1 MFNPVAFPT
10 RPNALA
16 MKFEFP
22 NDALL
27 ALSEKLHLMA
37 TESLDS
43 SHQGRVLASSVIAD
57 RDSPAADVSAMDGY
71 AIRMT
76 QASQTTTLPILG
88 ESAAGSAAPEMPS
101 DGVLRIFTGAIVP
114 EGCDAVV
121 KREDTE
127 ELGSK
132 IRLTLD
138 PTQITKGQHIRRAG
152 ENASKGSTV
161 LQPGIEINGAHK
173 ATMANFG
180 CSMVNTYRPVR
191 VTILTTGD
199 EVGNFQQKT
208 PKPWQL
214 RNSNRAAIATLLA
227 ARNWI
232 SISSVEHCIDDRKQL
247 LETLADRLN
256 TSDAIFMTGGVSMGD
271 YDYVPEV
278 IKDLGGDTIFHGL
291 PIRPGKPVLGAATE
305 SGKLLLGLPGNPVSA
320 TIGCQRLGIPLLA
333 YMAGKSNWLP
343 KVPVVRLRNGGTKS
357 IPLTW
362 LRLVKLLDNGVAE
375 PVITQGSGDLV
386 SLGNSD
392 GFIEVPPRETGEGPW
407 PFYSW

>member
-1 MFNPVAFPT
+1 
-10 RPNALA
+10 

-27 ALSEKLHLMA
+27 ALSEKLHTVA

-43 SHQGRVLASSVIAD
+43 AHQGRVLASSVTAD

-76 QASQTTTLPILG
+76 QASQTTTLPIHG
-88 ESAAGSAAPEMPS
+88 ESAAGSPGQEMPS

-114 EGCDAVV
+114 QGCDAVI

-127 ELGSK
+127 ELESE
-132 IRLTLD
+132 IRLKLD
-138 PTQITKGQHIRRAG
+138 PSEISKGQHIRRAG
-152 ENASKGSTV
+152 ENAPKGSTV

-180 CSMVNTYRPVR
+180 SSTVDVFRPVR

-199 EVGNFQQKT
+199 EVGNFQEEA
-208 PKPWQL
+208 PMPWQL
-214 RNSNRAAIATLLA
+214 RNSNREAIATLLA
-227 ARNWI
+227 AHNWI
-232 SISSVEHCIDDRKQL
+232 SIVSVEHCIDDQKQL
-247 LETLADRLN
+247 HDTLIDRLKA
-256 TSDAIFMTGGVSMGD
+256 SDAILMTGGVSMGD
-271 YDYVPEV
+271 YDYVPDV
-278 IKDLGGDTIFHGL
+278 IKDLGGDIVFHGL
-291 PIRPGKPVLGAATE
+291 PIRPGKPVLGAATKD
-305 SGKLLLGLPGNPVSA
+305 GKLLLGLPGNPVSA
-320 TIGCQRLGIPLLA
+320 TMGCQRLGIPLLA
-333 YMAGKSNWLP
+333 FIAGKNNWLP
-343 KVPVVRLRNGGTKS
+343 KVPVVKLKDGGQKS

-362 LRLVKLLDNGVAE
+362 LRLVKLVDHGTAE

-392 GFIEVPPRETGEGPW
+392 GFIEVPPHETGEGPW
-407 PFYSW
+407 PFHAW